1 MRLKLDHIRQRYGD
15 EDLFFIQQLQLLS
28 ADAVHLHGPNGVGKS
43 SLMKI
48 MAGLQKPTSGQVRL
62 IPKAGEKRLQQ
73 AVIYLHQ
80 NTYLFDTDVRSNV
93 EYGLRMRREDN
104 PKKVDKAL
112 AWAGL
117 DHLQYRQA
125 HLLSGG
131 ERQRLA
137 LARALVL
144 DPALVLLDEPTS
156 NLDTGSVA
164 RIEEMLKDLH
174 QRGTGILL
182 SCHQDNALT
191 KLCNQH
197 WLLAAGK
204 LRVDS

>member
-1 MRLKLDHIRQRYGD
+1 MRLELDHVSHRYGT
-15 EDLFFIQQLQLLS
+15 EDLFVIDQLRLIS
-28 ADAVHLHGPNGVGKS
+28 TDMVHLHGPNGVGKTT
-43 SLMKI
+43 LMKI
-48 MAGLQKPTSGQVRL
+48 MAGLQQPTSGRVRC
-62 IPKAGEKRLQQ
+62 IPMVGESVLQQ

-93 EYGLRMRREDN
+93 DYGLRMRREKN
-104 PKKVDKAL
+104 NQKVDKAL
-112 AWAGL
+112 SWAGL
-117 DHLQYRQA
+117 DHLKYRQA

-144 DPALVLLDEPTS
+144 DPALILLDEPTS
-156 NLDTGSVA
+156 NLDTDSVV
-164 RIEEMLKDLH
+164 RIEAMLKDLH

-197 WLLAAGK
+197 WLLDAGA
-204 LRVDS
+204 LTVQA

>member
-1 MRLKLDHIRQRYGD
+1 MRLELEHICQRYG
-15 EDLFFIQQLQLLS
+15 EQNLFVIDKLQLIS
-28 ADAVHLHGPNGVGKS
+28 SDAVHLHGPNGVGKS
-43 SLMKI
+43 TLMKI
-48 MAGLQKPTSGQVRL
+48 MAGLQKPTSGEVRR
-62 IPKAGEKRLQQ
+62 IPMVGESLLQQ

-80 NTYLFDTDVRSNV
+80 NTYLFDMDVRSNV
-93 EYGLRMRREDN
+93 EYGLRMRREKN
-104 PKKVDKAL
+104 PNKVDQAL

-117 DHLQYRQA
+117 EHLQYRQA

-144 DPALVLLDEPTS
+144 DPALILLDEPTS

-164 RIEEMLKDLH
+164 RIEEMLLDLH
-174 QRGTGILL
+174 RRGTGFLL

-191 KLCNQH
+191 KLCNKH
-197 WLLAAGK
+197 WLLDQGK
-204 LRVDS
+204 LTIQV

>member
-1 MRLKLDHIRQRYGD
+1 MRLELTHIIQRYD
-15 EDLFFIQQLQLLS
+15 EEPLFTIDELQLVS
-28 ADAVHLHGPNGVGKS
+28 GDAVHLHGPNGSGKS
-43 SLMKI
+43 TLMKI
-48 MAGLQKPTSGQVRL
+48 MAGLQKSTSGEVRRTPML
-62 IPKAGEKRLQQ
+62 GDSLLQQ

-80 NTYLFDTDVRSNV
+80 NTYLFDMDVRSNV
-93 EYGLRMRREDN
+93 EYGLRMRREKN
-104 PKKVDKAL
+104 PNKVTQAL

-156 NLDTGSVA
+156 NLDTVSVE
-164 RIEEMLKDLH
+164 RIDEMLQDLH
-174 QRGTGILL
+174 RRGTGFLL

-191 KLCNQH
+191 KLCNKH

-204 LRVDS
+204 LTVQV

>member
-1 MRLKLDHIRQRYGD
+1 MRLELDHVSHRYGT
-15 EDLFFIQQLQLLS
+15 EDLFVIHQLRLIS
-28 ADAVHLHGPNGVGKS
+28 TDMVHLHGPNGVGKTT
-43 SLMKI
+43 LMKI
-48 MAGLQKPTSGQVRL
+48 MAGLQQPTSGSVRC
-62 IPKAGEKRLQQ
+62 IPMVGESVLQQ

-80 NTYLFDTDVRSNV
+80 NTYLFGTDVRSNV
-93 EYGLRMRREDN
+93 DYGLRMRREKN
-104 PKKVDKAL
+104 NQKVDKAL
-112 AWAGL
+112 SWAGL
-117 DHLQYRQA
+117 DHLKYRQA

-144 DPALVLLDEPTS
+144 DPALILLDEPTS
-156 NLDTGSVA
+156 NLDTDSVV
-164 RIEEMLKDLH
+164 RIEAMLKDLH

-197 WLLAAGK
+197 WLLTAGK
-204 LRVDS
+204 LTVQP

>member
-1 MRLKLDHIRQRYGD
+1 MRLELDHVSHRYGA
-15 EDLFFIQQLQLLS
+15 EDLFVIDQLQLIS
-28 ADAVHLHGPNGVGKS
+28 TDMVHLHGPNGVGKTT
-43 SLMKI
+43 LMKI
-48 MAGLQKPTSGQVRL
+48 MAGLQQPTSGRVRC
-62 IPKAGEKRLQQ
+62 IPMVGESVLQQ

-93 EYGLRMRREDN
+93 DYGLRMRREKN
-104 PKKVDKAL
+104 NQKVDKAL
-112 AWAGL
+112 SWAGL
-117 DHLQYRQA
+117 DHLKYRQA

-144 DPALVLLDEPTS
+144 DPALILLDEPTS
-156 NLDTGSVA
+156 NLDTDSVV
-164 RIEEMLKDLH
+164 RIEAMLKDLH

-197 WLLAAGK
+197 WLLTAGK
-204 LRVDS
+204 LTVQP

>member
-1 MRLKLDHIRQRYGD
+1 
-15 EDLFFIQQLQLLS
+15 
-28 ADAVHLHGPNGVGKS
+28 
-43 SLMKI
+43 MKI
-48 MAGLQKPTSGQVRL
+48 MAGLQQPTSGRVRR
-62 IPKAGEKRLQQ
+62 IPMGGEGVLQQ
-73 AVIYLHQ
+73 TVIYLHQ
-80 NTYLFDTDVRSNV
+80 NTYLFDTNVRSNV
-93 EYGLRMRREDN
+93 EYGLRMRREKN
-104 PKKVDKAL
+104 TKKVDKAL

-156 NLDTGSVA
+156 NLDADSVL
-164 RIEEMLKDLH
+164 RIEEMLQDLH

-182 SCHQDNALT
+182 ACHQDNALT

-204 LRVDS
+204 LTVQT

>member
-1 MRLKLDHIRQRYGD
+1 MRLELDHVSHRYGT
-15 EDLFFIQQLQLLS
+15 EDLFVIHQLRLIS
-28 ADAVHLHGPNGVGKS
+28 TDMVHLHGPNGVGKTT
-43 SLMKI
+43 LMKI
-48 MAGLQKPTSGQVRL
+48 MAGLQQPTSGRVRC
-62 IPKAGEKRLQQ
+62 IPMVGESVLQQ

-93 EYGLRMRREDN
+93 DYGLRMRREKN
-104 PKKVDKAL
+104 NQKVDKAL
-112 AWAGL
+112 SWAGL
-117 DHLQYRQA
+117 DHLKYRQA

-144 DPALVLLDEPTS
+144 DPALILLDEPTS
-156 NLDTGSVA
+156 NLDTDSVV
-164 RIEEMLKDLH
+164 RIEAMLKDLH

-197 WLLAAGK
+197 WLLTAGK
-204 LRVDS
+204 LTVQP

>member
-1 MRLKLDHIRQRYGD
+1 M
-15 EDLFFIQQLQLLS
+15 
-28 ADAVHLHGPNGVGKS
+28 VHLHGPNGVGKTT
-43 SLMKI
+43 LMKI
-48 MAGLQKPTSGQVRL
+48 MAGLQQPTSGRVRC
-62 IPKAGEKRLQQ
+62 IPMVGESVLQQ
-73 AVIYLHQ
+73 ADIYLHQ

-93 EYGLRMRREDN
+93 DYGLRIRREKN
-104 PKKVDKAL
+104 NQKVDKAL
-112 AWAGL
+112 SWAGL
-117 DHLQYRQA
+117 DHLKYRQA

-144 DPALVLLDEPTS
+144 DQALILLDEPTS
-156 NLDTGSVA
+156 NLDTDSVI
-164 RIEEMLKDLH
+164 RIEAMLKDLH

-197 WLLAAGK
+197 WLLTAGT
-204 LRVDS
+204 LTIEP

>member
-1 MRLKLDHIRQRYGD
+1 M
-15 EDLFFIQQLQLLS
+15 
-28 ADAVHLHGPNGVGKS
+28 VHLHGPNGVGKTT
-43 SLMKI
+43 LMKI
-48 MAGLQKPTSGQVRL
+48 MAGLQQPTAGRVRC
-62 IPKAGEKRLQQ
+62 IPMVGESVLQQ

-93 EYGLRMRREDN
+93 DYGLRIRREKN
-104 PKKVDKAL
+104 NQKVDKAL
-112 AWAGL
+112 SWAGL
-117 DHLQYRQA
+117 DHLKYRQA

-144 DPALVLLDEPTS
+144 DPALILLDEPTS
-156 NLDTGSVA
+156 NLDTDSVV
-164 RIEEMLKDLH
+164 RIEAMLKDLH

-197 WLLAAGK
+197 WLLDAGA
-204 LRVDS
+204 LTVQA

>member
-1 MRLKLDHIRQRYGD
+1 MRLELDHVCQRYSD
-15 EDLFFIQQLQLLS
+15 ESLFIIDTLQLVS
-28 ADAVHLHGPNGVGKS
+28 TDAVHLHGPNGSGKS
-43 SLMKI
+43 TLMKI
-48 MAGLQKPTSGQVRL
+48 MAGLQQPTSGQVRRT
-62 IPKAGEKRLQQ
+62 PMVGESLLQQ

-80 NTYLFDTDVRSNV
+80 NTYLFDMDVRGNV
-93 EYGLRMRREDN
+93 EYGLRMRREKN
-104 PKKVDKAL
+104 PKKVDQAL

-144 DPALVLLDEPTS
+144 DPALILLDEPTS
-156 NLDTGSVA
+156 NLDSGSVV
-164 RIEEMLKDLH
+164 RIEEMLQGLH
-174 QRGTGILL
+174 RRGTGFLL

-191 KLCNQH
+191 KLCNKH
-197 WLLAAGK
+197 WLLAEGK
-204 LRVDS
+204 LTVQV

>member
-1 MRLKLDHIRQRYGD
+1 MRLELDHVCQRYSD
-15 EDLFFIQQLQLLS
+15 ESLFIIDKLQLVS
-28 ADAVHLHGPNGVGKS
+28 TDAVHLHGPNGSGKS
-43 SLMKI
+43 TLMKI
-48 MAGLQKPTSGQVRL
+48 MAGLQQPTSGQVRRT
-62 IPKAGEKRLQQ
+62 PMVGESLLQQ

-80 NTYLFDTDVRSNV
+80 NTYLFDMDVRGNV
-93 EYGLRMRREDN
+93 EYGLRMRREKN
-104 PKKVDKAL
+104 PKKVDQAL

-144 DPALVLLDEPTS
+144 DPALILLDEPTS
-156 NLDTGSVA
+156 NLDSGSVV
-164 RIEEMLKDLH
+164 RIEEMLQDLH
-174 QRGTGILL
+174 RRGTGFLL

-191 KLCNQH
+191 KLCNKH
-197 WLLAAGK
+197 WLLAEGK
-204 LRVDS
+204 LTVQV

>member
-1 MRLKLDHIRQRYGD
+1 MRLELNNICQRYGE
-15 EDLFFIQQLQLLS
+15 EDLFVIDQLRLIS
-28 ADAVHLHGPNGVGKS
+28 TDAVHLHGPNGVGKS
-43 SLMKI
+43 TLMKI
-48 MAGLQKPTSGQVRL
+48 MAGLQKPTSGEVRRM
-62 IPKAGEKRLQQ
+62 PMAGENMRRQ

-93 EYGLRMRREDN
+93 EYGLRMRREKN
-104 PKKVDKAL
+104 TKKVDKAL

-117 DHLQYRQA
+117 GHLEYRQA

-156 NLDTGSVA
+156 NLDIGSVA
-164 RIEEMLKDLH
+164 RIEEMLQDLH
-174 QRGTGILL
+174 RRGTGILL
-182 SCHQDNALT
+182 ACHQDNALT

-204 LRVDS
+204 LTVQA

>member
-1 MRLKLDHIRQRYGD
+1 MRLELDQICHRYD
-15 EDLFFIQQLQLLS
+15 EQDLFIIDKLQLVS
-28 ADAVHLHGPNGVGKS
+28 KDAVHLHGPNGAGKS
-43 SLMKI
+43 TLMKI
-48 MAGLQKPTSGQVRL
+48 MAGIQKPTSGQVRR
-62 IPKAGEKRLQQ
+62 IPMVGESIPQQ

-80 NTYLFDTDVRSNV
+80 NTYLFDMDVRSNV
-93 EYGLRMRREDN
+93 EYGLRMRREKN
-104 PKKVDKAL
+104 TKKVDKAL

-144 DPALVLLDEPTS
+144 DPSLVLLDEPAS
-156 NLDTGSVA
+156 NLDTGSVT
-164 RIEEMLKDLH
+164 RIEEMLQDLH

-204 LRVDS
+204 LTVQT

>member
-1 MRLKLDHIRQRYGD
+1 MRLELDHVSHRYGT
-15 EDLFFIQQLQLLS
+15 EDLFVIHQLRLIS
-28 ADAVHLHGPNGVGKS
+28 TDMVHLHGPNGVGKTT
-43 SLMKI
+43 LMKI
-48 MAGLQKPTSGQVRL
+48 MAGLQQPTSGRVRC
-62 IPKAGEKRLQQ
+62 IPMVGESVLQQ

-80 NTYLFDTDVRSNV
+80 NTYLFGTDVRSNV
-93 EYGLRMRREDN
+93 DYGLRMRREKN
-104 PKKVDKAL
+104 NQKVDKAL
-112 AWAGL
+112 SWAGL
-117 DHLQYRQA
+117 DHLKYRQA

-144 DPALVLLDEPTS
+144 DPALILLDEPTS
-156 NLDTGSVA
+156 NLDTDSVV
-164 RIEEMLKDLH
+164 RIEAMLKDLH

-197 WLLAAGK
+197 WLLTAGK
-204 LRVDS
+204 LTVQP

>member
-1 MRLKLDHIRQRYGD
+1 MRLELEHICQRYG
-15 EDLFFIQQLQLLS
+15 EQNLFVIDKLQLIS
-28 ADAVHLHGPNGVGKS
+28 SDAVHLHGPNGVGKS
-43 SLMKI
+43 TLMKI
-48 MAGLQKPTSGQVRL
+48 MAGLQKPTSGEVRR
-62 IPKAGEKRLQQ
+62 IPMVGESLLQQ

-80 NTYLFDTDVRSNV
+80 NTYLFDMDVRSNV
-93 EYGLRMRREDN
+93 EYGLRMRREKKPN
-104 PKKVDKAL
+104 KVDQAL

-117 DHLQYRQA
+117 EHLQYRQA

-144 DPALVLLDEPTS
+144 DPALILLDEPTS

-164 RIEEMLKDLH
+164 RIEEMLLDLH
-174 QRGTGILL
+174 RRGTGFLL

-191 KLCNQH
+191 KLCNKH
-197 WLLAAGK
+197 WLLDQGK
-204 LRVDS
+204 LTIQV

>member
-1 MRLKLDHIRQRYGD
+1 MRLELDHICQRYG
-15 EDLFFIQQLQLLS
+15 EENLFAIEELQLVS
-28 ADAVHLHGPNGVGKS
+28 GDAVHLHGPNGAGKS
-43 SLMKI
+43 TLMKI
-48 MAGLQKPTSGQVRL
+48 MAGLKKPTSGQVRCT
-62 IPKAGEKRLQQ
+62 PMVGENLLQQ

-80 NTYLFDTDVRSNV
+80 NTYLFDIDVRSNV
-93 EYGLRMRREDN
+93 EYGLRMRREKN
-104 PKKVDKAL
+104 PKKVDQAL

-144 DPALVLLDEPTS
+144 DPALILLDEPTS
-156 NLDTGSVA
+156 NLDAGSVT
-164 RIEEMLKDLH
+164 RIEEMLQDLH
-174 QRGTGILL
+174 QRGTGFLL

-197 WLLAAGK
+197 WLLAEGK
-204 LRVDS
+204 LTVQA

>member
-1 MRLKLDHIRQRYGD
+1 MRLELNHICQRYGE
-15 EDLFFIQQLQLLS
+15 EDLFGIDKLQLIS
-28 ADAVHLHGPNGVGKS
+28 TDSVHLHGPNGVGKS
-43 SLMKI
+43 TLMKI
-48 MAGLQKPTSGQVRL
+48 MAGLQKPTSGQVRRT
-62 IPKAGEKRLQQ
+62 PAVGESSLQQ

-80 NTYLFDTDVRSNV
+80 NTYLFDMDVRSNV
-93 EYGLRMRREDN
+93 EYGLRMRREKN
-104 PKKVDKAL
+104 PKKVDQAL
-112 AWAGL
+112 ALAGL

-144 DPALVLLDEPTS
+144 DPALILLDEPTS
-156 NLDTGSVA
+156 NLDAESVV

-174 QRGTGILL
+174 RRGTGFLL

-191 KLCNQH
+191 KLCDQN
-197 WLLAAGK
+197 WLLDSGK
-204 LRVDS
+204 LTVQS

>member
-1 MRLKLDHIRQRYGD
+1 MRLELNNICHQYG
-15 EDLFFIQQLQLLS
+15 EEHLFVIDKLQLMS
-28 ADAVHLHGPNGVGKS
+28 TDAVHLHGPNGVGKS
-43 SLMKI
+43 TLMKI
-48 MAGLQKPTSGQVRL
+48 MAGLQKPTSGEVRRV
-62 IPKAGEKRLQQ
+62 PMAGQRAPQQ

-93 EYGLRMRREDN
+93 EYGLRMRREKHA
-104 PKKVDKAL
+104 KKVDKAL

-117 DHLQYRQA
+117 DHLQHRQA

-156 NLDTGSVA
+156 NLDTDSVV
-164 RIEEMLKDLH
+164 RIEAMLQDLH
-174 QRGTGILL
+174 RRGTGILL
-182 SCHQDNALT
+182 ACHQDNALT

-204 LRVDS
+204 LIVQP

>member
-1 MRLKLDHIRQRYGD
+1 M
-15 EDLFFIQQLQLLS
+15 
-28 ADAVHLHGPNGVGKS
+28 VGE
-43 SLMKI
+43 SL
-48 MAGLQKPTSGQVRL
+48 
-62 IPKAGEKRLQQ
+62 LQQ

-80 NTYLFDTDVRSNV
+80 NTYLFDMDVRSNV
-93 EYGLRMRREDN
+93 EYGLRMRREKKPN
-104 PKKVDKAL
+104 KVDQAL

-117 DHLQYRQA
+117 EHLQYRQA

-144 DPALVLLDEPTS
+144 DPALILLDEPTS

-164 RIEEMLKDLH
+164 RIKEMLLDLH
-174 QRGTGILL
+174 RRGTGFLL

-191 KLCNQH
+191 KLCNKH
-197 WLLAAGK
+197 WLLDQGK
-204 LRVDS
+204 LTIQV